1 MPLVKNATSEDL
13 YKLLAELRADAI
25 VLRKTKP
32 SFDTLAAMYLDLLN
46 AKLSESR
53 YARRVEQV
61 FD

>member
-25 VLRKTKP
+25 ALRKTKP